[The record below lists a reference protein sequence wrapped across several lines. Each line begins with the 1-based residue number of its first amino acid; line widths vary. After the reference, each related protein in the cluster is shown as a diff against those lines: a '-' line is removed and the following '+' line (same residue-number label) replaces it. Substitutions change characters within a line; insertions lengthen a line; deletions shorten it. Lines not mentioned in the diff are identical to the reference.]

1 MSESPRMSQSTS
13 GLGADASGSLSRKSR
28 FTVEIA
34 KSAVKAHPAAP
45 PPPNIGGQQSSFEPL
60 LTPEQAAKILGG
72 MHPKTLMRMAR
83 RGEVPAIK
91 LGRYWYFRASSL
103 NAWIEVSST
112 GPSVP
117 CQRGL
122 S

>member
-1 MSESPRMSQSTS
+1 MSESPRMS
-13 GLGADASGSLSRKSR
+13 
-28 FTVEIA
+28 
-34 KSAVKAHPAAP
+34 HPATP
-45 PPPNIGGQQSSFEPL
+45 PSSGATGQQSFFEPL

-91 LGRYWYFRASSL
+91 LGRFWYFRASSL
-103 NAWIEVSST
+103 NAWIEVSSK

-117 CQRGL
+117 CQKEL
-122 S
+122 SR